1 MEKAAN
7 SEKPFVV
14 DLMTTLHKEK
24 FSAHGWYRFFKSSWE
39 MSRNTAN
46 ATPTLKRSW
55 ARTTIF
61 IAIPTTIIASASF
74 LYEGPGIAFRLL
86 PGFLF
91 CVAWQQS
98 DLFWHLGL
106 NRQVRT
112 GKLLP
117 VIGLAT
123 TLTGLR
129 GVAASFLFGRLIGG
143 VSTSSQLALLV
154 FLAGIATDMLD
165 GPIARCTRTQT
176 KLGQI
181 GDGEADFCLYLAVTL
196 ILIQNGILPLWLG
209 VVMLLRFLVPLV
221 AALGSY
227 FLLARP
233 VRFGSTIW
241 GKFAGVAQT
250 LYFLMLLMDGQ
261 IGIITHFAYFPLL
274 VAMLILLIVAP
285 LVQIVGNVSRE
296 TLHYWSLI
304 KENQK

>member
-1 MEKAAN
+1 MEDSHN
-7 SEKPFVV
+7 SENSFVV
-14 DLMTTLHKEK
+14 DLMTTLRGEK
-24 FSAHGWYRFFKSSWE
+24 FRPHGWYLFFKRSWE
-39 MSRNTAN
+39 MSWNTAN
-46 ATPTLKRSW
+46 ANPTLKRSW
-55 ARTTIF
+55 VHTTIV
-61 IAIPTTIIASASF
+61 IATLTVIILGTSF
-74 LYEGPGIAFRLL
+74 FFEGPGIAFRLL

-106 NRQVRT
+106 NREAGT

-117 VIGLAT
+117 VVGLAT

-129 GVAASFLFGRLIGG
+129 EVAASFLFGRLVGG
-143 VSTSSQLALLV
+143 VSTSSELALLV

-165 GPIARCTRTQT
+165 GPIARRTHTQT

-181 GDGEADFCLYLAVTL
+181 GDGEADFCLYLAITL

-209 VVMLLRFLVPLV
+209 LVMLLRFLVPLV

-233 VRFGSTIW
+233 VSFGSTIC

-250 LYFLMLLMDGQ
+250 LYFVVLLAPRQ
-261 IGIITHFAYFPLL
+261 ISALIQIVYVPLL
-274 VAMLILLIVAP
+274 LATLILLVVAP
-285 LVQIVGNVSRE
+285 FVQIVENVRE
-296 TLHYWSLI
+296 ARI
-304 KENQK
+304 